1 MCPSLLIY
9 FPQRKRLRDAVLFY
23 LALSS
28 TFALKKNMAPPNLS
42 YPLIVEDYK
51 HHLRSFPDSYLSFQ
65 SFCEPYNV
73 RVASVRQWMRRR
85 GIDLSVL
92 YYEVLLE
99 RSTSDPA
106 FEIPQTFY
114 GRCKTSRPSA
124 EQEPASVQVVS
135 SPEVLKG
142 VSITFPDGVT
152 VNIRQAHATALTK
165 FIESYNKLSAQSYVQ
180 SE

>member
-1 MCPSLLIY
+1 
-9 FPQRKRLRDAVLFY
+9 
-23 LALSS
+23 
-28 TFALKKNMAPPNLS
+28 MADPNLS

-73 RVASVRQWMRRR
+73 RVESVRQWMRRR

-92 YYEVLLE
+92 YYEILLE
-99 RSTSDPA
+99 RSTLDPT
-106 FEIPQTFY
+106 FEIPQTF
-114 GRCKTSRPSA
+114 GRRRKTSPA
-124 EQEPASVQVVS
+124 VVDEKPASVQAAPP
-135 SPEVLKG
+135 PEVLKG

-152 VNIRQAHATALTK
+152 VNIRQAHAPALTK
-165 FIESYNKLSAQSYVQ
+165 FIESYNKLSAQNYVQ